1 MASAPLSRSLAVA
14 NPRTGIDDY
23 RIEPLDSTAVAA
35 LATRLRAAQPDWA
48 ALSLAARLEALGAFF
63 TALDGHAD
71 AIMATLSQDTGR
83 RAIARVELDGI
94 KTMLACWSRDAP
106 GLVNGVE
113 SQRMPTAVASIT
125 PSTRL
130 HPYPLVGVISPWNC
144 PLTLTLTLNDA
155 ILALAAGCAV
165 IVNPSEITP
174 RFIRSLMQAIDSV
187 PALASVFAVIESD
200 GDTGAALVD
209 IVDFIAFAGSVATGR
224 KVGESAARAFIPV
237 NLELGGKDP
246 MLVLASANPV
256 AAANTGAF
264 GLSGLG
270 PSRMGASGRQRFFR
284 RQALLRQTGAPL
296 PLAAYAERG

>member
-48 ALSLAARLEALGAFF
+48 GLSLAARLEALGAFIA
-63 TALDGHAD
+63 ALNDHAD
-71 AIMATLSQDTGR
+71 AIMATLSQETGR
-83 RAIARVELDGI
+83 RTIARVELDGI
-94 KTMLACWSRDAP
+94 KAMLACWSRDAP

-144 PLTLTLTLNDA
+144 PLTLNDA
-155 ILALAAGCAV
+155 IPALAAGCAV

-174 RFIRSLMQAIDSV
+174 RFIRSLMQAIASV

-200 GDTGAALVD
+200 GDTGAALVE

-296 PLAAYAERG
+296 PLAAYAEHG

>member
-1 MASAPLSRSLAVA
+1 
-14 NPRTGIDDY
+14 
-23 RIEPLDSTAVAA
+23 
-35 LATRLRAAQPDWA
+35 
-48 ALSLAARLEALGAFF
+48 
-63 TALDGHAD
+63 
-71 AIMATLSQDTGR
+71 
-83 RAIARVELDGI
+83 
-94 KTMLACWSRDAP
+94 
-106 GLVNGVE
+106 
-113 SQRMPTAVASIT
+113 
-125 PSTRL
+125 
-130 HPYPLVGVISPWNC
+130 
-144 PLTLTLTLNDA
+144 
-155 ILALAAGCAV
+155 
-165 IVNPSEITP
+165 
-174 RFIRSLMQAIDSV
+174 MQAIASV

-237 NLELGGKDP
+237 NPELGGKDP

>member
-48 ALSLAARLEALGAFF
+48 GLSLAARLEALGAFIA
-63 TALDGHAD
+63 ALNDHAD
-71 AIMATLSQDTGR
+71 AIMATLSQETGR
-83 RAIARVELDGI
+83 RTIARVELDGI
-94 KTMLACWSRDAP
+94 KAMLACWSRDAP

-125 PSTRL
+125 SSTRL

-144 PLTLTLTLNDA
+144 PLTLKLMLIDA
-155 ILALAAGCAV
+155 IPALEAGCAV

-174 RFIRSLMQAIDSV
+174 RFIRSLMQAIASV
-187 PALASVFAVIESD
+187 PALPSVFAVIESD

-209 IVDFIAFAGSVATGR
+209 IVDFIAFTGSVATGR